1 MKHIITLF
9 CTVVLTLS
17 GLQAQVI
24 LAEDFDSGLG
34 GWTESGGGGLGWFSG
49 IDFDIFGG
57 SGSIDGTNMA
67 FVDDDANGY
76 ASPAFTS
83 ILTSPVVDLSPYSV
97 VKLEFDYNFLSGCGT
112 EFFAVEVFDGASWVQ
127 VFFINTADCGFWG
140 CDAISGAYPHADL
153 DLSPYINPAFQIR
166 LIYDDG
172 FGCYGW
178 WIAVDNV
185 LLIQPPPVDMNVSEI
200 VSPLSGCGLGAAEVL
215 NVTVSNTGTLAQSG
229 FDMFFSV
236 DGAVSGPETFTGTI
250 NPGESLPFAFAA
262 PADLSGLG
270 FHEISA
276 WTAALGDGFPT
287 NDTSTVSVENF
298 SSIAAPYLET
308 FDISGFSTPPGWFN
322 DPDDGG
328 FDDWFFFT
336 ASPGPFGT
344 GPTSDHTTG
353 SGFFSYISDWG
364 EQESIEITSPC
375 INVAPLFSPYVSFW
389 YHSHEVNDGAIPS
402 FVNELHVDI
411 QSGGTWFEDVIPPIG
426 TEIND
431 WQEKEISLAPY
442 GSDIRVRFRAGSDNG
457 WFEHFI
463 AIDDF
468 RVFDKPPVDV
478 SVTDILSP
486 LSECGLGSAETVEAL
501 VENTGS
507 MDQSGFNV
515 NYRVDGGTVVTQP
528 FIGTIVVGAEF
539 NFVFTTSADFS
550 SLGTHVLEVWTDLA
564 GDLAPYNDT
573 IVANIEN
580 VLTVSTFPYVENFES
595 GPAGWGAVNVTSST
609 WALGTPASFVIN
621 TPPPSTPASVNSWMT
636 NLTGSYNNNEE
647 GWVLSPCFDFSSLL
661 APELLLDIWWDA
673 EGFYDGTNIQYSTDN
688 GLSWNL
694 VGSFFT
700 ATGANWYNNSFLFGL
715 DFTFFLEGWSNSG
728 GIGSGGWLRAKED
741 LTGLGGL
748 PSVRFRVNF
757 GSDGSVIQDGI
768 AFDNFI
774 IRDKPA
780 ADLAVI
786 ALVDP
791 VDGCELSSSETVTIT
806 IENEGT
812 APQSGFPVRYR
823 VNGGAVITETFAAT
837 IPALSVATYTFATP
851 ANLSAIGP
859 YSIETWT
866 ALAGDESTFND
877 TITTSV
883 TNVPVISTFPY
894 SEDFESPTH
903 GWTTGGTAS
912 SWELGLPVGP
922 VIVAVPETGS
932 NSWVTNLDGAY
943 NNNERSFIIS
953 PCYDFSSMSNPAVA
967 LDIWWEVE
975 SGFFFGPTD
984 GAILQYTVDGGL
996 SWARVGNFGE
1006 PINWYN
1012 YSSIGS
1018 SPGDEPFP
1026 APGWS
1031 GNSGSGDGSF
1041 TWVRAQHNLDG
1052 LAGLSAVRLRVAFA
1066 SDGFGAFDGI
1076 GIDNFGIQ
1084 DAPAP
1089 DLGGDTAFCLGGSV
1103 VLSPGISGTTYQW
1116 STGAA
1121 SPTIT
1126 VSVGGNY
1133 WCKVTDANGFSGSDT
1148 IVVEVIDF
1156 PTVDLGI
1163 DRDFC
1168 EGALLDAGNP
1178 GLAFLWSTGATT
1190 QTIDVTTSG
1199 SYSVTVSVPGYG
1211 CPSNDD
1217 VTLNIIDGP
1226 TANFLWTASG
1236 NTAYFFDASP
1246 ASTAWDWNFGDGAG
1260 TSGLRDPSYEFS
1272 GPGTYEVTLTAENEC
1287 GMSVITLQITIVV
1300 SGLNA
1305 PQLGQDLVLFPN
1317 PTSNWIQISGSI
1329 APAEELT
1336 WLLYDVSGRQVAL
1349 GSEFIAQS
1357 GWNFSID
1364 VSALAEGPYLLE
1376 LRSAEQS
1383 VLARVFKQ

>member
-24 LAEDFDSGLG
+24 LAENFDSGLG

-49 IDFDIFGG
+49 TDLDFFGA
-57 SGSIDGTNMA
+57 SSSIDGTNMA
-67 FVDDDANGY
+67 FIDDDANGSGS
-76 ASPAFTS
+76 AAFTS
-83 ILTSPVVDLSPYSV
+83 ILTSPVVDVSSFTV
-97 VKLEFDYNFLSGCGT
+97 VRLEFDYNFLSACGS
-112 EFFAVEVFDGASWVQ
+112 EFFAVEVFDGSSWVQ
-127 VFFINTADCGFWG
+127 VYFVNTEDCGFWG
-140 CDAISGAYPHADL
+140 CDAATGAYPHADL
-153 DLSPYINPAFQIR
+153 DLTPYINPAFQIR

-172 FGCYGW
+172 FGCWGW

-185 LLIQPPPVDMNVSEI
+185 VLFQPPPVDMNVSEI
-200 VSPLSGCGLGAAEVL
+200 VAPLSGCSLGAAEIL
-215 NVTVSNTGTLAQSG
+215 NVTVSNTGTLPQSG
-229 FDMFFSV
+229 FDLFFSV
-236 DGAVSGPETFTGTI
+236 DGVVSGPETFPGTV
-250 NPGESLPFAFAA
+250 NPGESLPYAFAA
-262 PADLSGLG
+262 PADLSGAG
-270 FHEISA
+270 IHEISA
-276 WTAALGDGFPT
+276 WTAAAGDGFPT
-287 NDTSTVSVENF
+287 NDTSTVLVESF
-298 SSIAAPYLET
+298 PSIAAPYLET
-308 FDISGFSTPPGWFN
+308 FDGSGFSTPAGWFN
-322 DPDDGG
+322 DPFDGG
-328 FDDWFFFT
+328 FEDWFFT
-336 ASPGPFGT
+336 TGAPGPFGT
-344 GPTSDHTTG
+344 GPTEDHTTG
-353 SGFFSYISDWG
+353 SGFFAYVSDWG
-364 EQESIEITSPC
+364 EQESIEMSSPC
-375 INVAPLFSPYVSFW
+375 INVAPLFAPYVSFW
-389 YHSHEVNDGAIPS
+389 YHSREATDGSIPD

-426 TEIND
+426 TEID
-431 WQEKEISLAPY
+431 AWQEIEIDLAPY
-442 GSDIRVRFRAGSDNG
+442 GSDIRVRFRAGTDNG

-478 SVTDILSP
+478 SVADVLSP
-486 LSECGLGSAETVEAL
+486 LSECGLGNAETVEAV

-507 MDQSGFNV
+507 LPQSGFNV
-515 NYRVDGGTVVTQP
+515 NYRVDGGSVVTQAFP
-528 FIGTIVVGAEF
+528 GVITPGAEV
-539 NFVFTTSADFS
+539 NFVFTTTADFS
-550 SLGTHVLEVWTDLA
+550 TPGTRVLEVWTDLV

-573 IVANIEN
+573 LVVSIDN
-580 VLTVSTFPYVENFES
+580 VPTVNVFPYVQNFES
-595 GPAGWGAVNVTSST
+595 GPDGWAAINVANST

-621 TPPPSTPASVNSWMT
+621 TPPPSTPASLNSWMT
-636 NLTGSYNNNEE
+636 NLTGTYNNNEE

-661 APELLLDIWWDA
+661 APEILLDIWWDA
-673 EGFYDGTNIQYSTDN
+673 EGFWDGTNIQYSTDN
-688 GLSWNL
+688 GLSWNA

-700 ATGANWYNNSFLFGL
+700 ATGENWYNNDFLVGL
-715 DFTFFLEGWSNSG
+715 DYAFFQEGWSNSG
-728 GIGSGGWLRAKED
+728 GVGSGGWLRAKED
-741 LTGLGGL
+741 LTGLGGA

-757 GSDGSVIQDGI
+757 GSDGSVTQEGI

-791 VDGCELSSSETVTIT
+791 VDGCELSSSETVTVT

-823 VNGGAVITETFAAT
+823 VNGGSVVSETFTGT
-837 IPALSVATYTFATP
+837 IPALSVANFTFATP

-866 ALAGDESTFND
+866 ALSGDESTFND
-877 TITTSV
+877 SITTVV
-883 TNVPVISTFPY
+883 TNVPVVTAFPY
-894 SEDFESPTH
+894 SEDFETPSH

-922 VIVAVPETGS
+922 VIIAGTETGS

-953 PCYDFSSMSNPAVA
+953 PCFDFSSMSNPAVA

-984 GAILQYTVDGGL
+984 GAIMQYTLDGGA

-1031 GNSGSGDGSF
+1031 GNLGSGDGSF

-1052 LAGLSAVRLRVAFA
+1052 LAGLSDVRLRIAFA
-1066 SDGFGAFDGI
+1066 SDGFGTFDGI
-1076 GIDNFGIQ
+1076 GVDNFGIQ

-1089 DLGGDTAFCLGGSV
+1089 DLGGDTAFCFGGSV
-1103 VLSPGISGTTYQW
+1103 VLSPGIVGSTYQW
-1116 STGAA
+1116 STGAGT
-1121 SPTIT
+1121 PTIT
-1126 VSVGGNY
+1126 VSTGGTF
-1133 WCKVTDANGFSGSDT
+1133 WCKVTDANGFSGTDT

-1168 EGALLDAGNP
+1168 EGALLDAENT

-1190 QTIDVTTSG
+1190 QTIDVTSSG
-1199 SYSVTVSVPGYG
+1199 TYSVTVSVPGYG
-1211 CPSNDD
+1211 CPTTDEVS
-1217 VTLNIIDGP
+1217 LNIINGP

-1236 NTAYFFDASP
+1236 NTAFFFDASP
-1246 ASTAWDWNFGDGAG
+1246 ASTAWSWNFGDGA
-1260 TSGLRDPSYEFS
+1260 TSDERDPSHEFA
-1272 GPGTYEVTLTAENEC
+1272 GPGTYEVTLIAENEC
-1287 GMSVITLQITIVV
+1287 GTSEITLQITIVV
-1300 SGLNA
+1300 SGLDA
-1305 PQLGQDLVLFPN
+1305 SQLGQNLVLFPN
-1317 PTSNWIQISGSI
+1317 PTSDWVQISGSV
-1329 APAEELT
+1329 APSEELI
-1336 WLLYDVSGRQVAL
+1336 WVLYDVSGRQVSA
-1349 GSEFIAQS
+1349 GTEFIAQG
-1357 GWNFSID
+1357 GWNFAID
-1364 VSALAEGPYLLE
+1364 VSAQAEGAYLLE
-1376 LRSAEQS
+1376 LRSADQS
-1383 VLARVFKQ
+1383 VMARVFKQ